1 MLLVGY
7 AVKTRKCLEMFLV
20 YGGGFPKIFNF
31 TLIFAEM
38 IQFDD
43 NIFQMRWFNHLVVHG
58 VESYIISHCSGNL
71 HQFFS
76 LIKIPRSF
84 FLSNIC
90 VGSC

>member
-1 MLLVGY
+1 MFQQGGPHESDWRVWSPGESFPIAEMLLVGY

-58 VESYIISHCSGNL
+58 VES
-71 HQFFS
+71 
-76 LIKIPRSF
+76 
-84 FLSNIC
+84 
-90 VGSC
+90 